1 MTEQYEARD
10 RKQLVVLALRLLFLG
25 FILMF
30 IGIVALIAAAFLQGQ
45 SGQSSV
51 SGAVVIFVGPIPVI
65 LGVGPYSFYTILL
78 AVVLTIVGFVAFFL
92 MRRQL
97 SKS

>member
-1 MTEQYEARD
+1 MAEEYEARG
-10 RKQLVVLALRLLFLG
+10 RSRMAVLALRLLFLG
-25 FILMF
+25 FILTF
-30 IGIVALIAAAFLQGQ
+30 IGIVAVIAAAFLQGQ
-45 SGQSSV
+45 SGQSNV